1 MHAHDIVRDFGALAR
16 LPDFALDDK
25 GMARLQLDGTLVIDF
40 EYDAVNNVLHL
51 YSCIAPAPQQC
62 EAQLRLLMEAN
73 LFLDRSVGTTF
84 ALDSLTNEFMA
95 CVRLEPEKMHGQ
107 DLVTHVERM
116 ADAVERLRAD
126 LGALEQQPPE
136 NGLMNDDEL
145 RFGSLRG

>member
-1 MHAHDIVRDFGALAR
+1 MHAHDIVRDFGVLAK
-16 LPDFALDDK
+16 LPHFALDDR

-40 EYDAVNNVLHL
+40 EFDTTNNVLHL
-51 YSCIAPAPQQC
+51 YSSVAPAPHDC

-84 ALDSLTNEFMA
+84 ALDSMTGEFIC
-95 CVRLEPEKMHGQ
+95 CVRLAPEKLAAA
-107 DLVTHVERM
+107 DLVGQVERM

-126 LGALEQQPPE
+126 LAALDA
-136 NGLMNDDEL
+136 GTTVSALATDEI

>member
-16 LPDFALDDK
+16 LPDFALDDR

-95 CVRLEPEKMHGQ
+95 CARLEPEKLTGH
-107 DLVTHVERM
+107 DLVTQVERM

-126 LGALEQQPPE
+126 LGALEQPLANNVM
-136 NGLMNDDEL
+136 NGDEL

>member
-16 LPDFALDDK
+16 LPDFALDDR

-40 EYDAVNNVLHL
+40 EHDATNNVLHL
-51 YSCIAPAPQQC
+51 YSSIAPAPQQC

-73 LFLDRSVGTTF
+73 LFLDRSVGATF

-95 CVRLEPEKMHGQ
+95 CVRLEPEKLTGH
-107 DLVTHVERM
+107 DLVTQVERM

-126 LGALEQQPPE
+126 LGALEQPHGNSVM
-136 NGLMNDDEL
+136 NGDEL